1 MGRLGWEFICLEVT
15 VVLLE
20 AAEDTVLGNTK
31 LYGQEGRTVLSS
43 VLFIYHLTGFDEMT
57 DVLLTFFSFS
67 GCKSSVF
74 GGICFFKRH

>member
-31 LYGQEGRTVLSS
+31 LYGQEERTVL
-43 VLFIYHLTGFDEMT
+43 
-57 DVLLTFFSFS
+57 
-67 GCKSSVF
+67 
-74 GGICFFKRH
+74 